1 MSPTCRVDVVC
12 EPLTAVY
19 PNHMPVIPLRPRP
32 RVLEFFAG
40 VGLARIGLDN
50 AGFETAWANDI
61 SPDKAA
67 MYRAQF
73 DDDVMEVGDVN
84 DVDVAGLPAADL
96 AWASSPCTD
105 LSLAGNRTGLAGT
118 ESSAFYAFT
127 SVLRALPD
135 TQRPKALVLEN
146 VVGLATSHGGD
157 DLTAAIREFNDLGY
171 SVDILAIDARRFV
184 PQSRPRMFLVG
195 SREPVASD
203 ESEHPLRPGWTEDFF
218 NDPTLDTHRV
228 ALPSP
233 PEHLPDG
240 LADSLERLPNDD
252 PRWWDADRVQT
263 FIDSMSPVQRER
275 LDKLRR
281 QDRRYQWRTAY
292 RRTRHGV
299 AVWEMRPDE
308 IAGCLRTARGGSSKQ
323 AVVRMG
329 YGKVDVRWM
338 TGAEYAA
345 LMGADAYKI
354 DGFRDNQV
362 QFAFGDAVAVPA
374 VGWLAEHYLKPL
386 VDGKFAVV
394 TDKAAAHG

>member
-1 MSPTCRVDVVC
+1 M
-12 EPLTAVY
+12 
-19 PNHMPVIPLRPRP
+19 
-32 RVLEFFAG
+32 
-40 VGLARIGLDN
+40 GLHQ
-50 AGFETAWANDI
+50 AGFDTAWANDI
-61 SPDKAA
+61 SEDKAA

-73 DDDVMEVGDVN
+73 EDDAMEVADVN
-84 DVDVAGLPAADL
+84 DVDAAQLPRADL

-105 LSLAGNRTGLAGT
+105 LSLAGNRTGLAGR

-127 SVLRALPD
+127 AVLRAVPED
-135 TQRPKALVLEN
+135 ERPGALVLEN
-146 VVGLATSHGGD
+146 VVGLSTSHGGD

-171 SVDILAIDARRFV
+171 SVDLLAIDARRFV

-195 SREPVASD
+195 SREPVETD
-203 ESEHPLRPGWTEDFF
+203 DSEHLLRPAWTETFF

-228 ALPSP
+228 ALPAP
-233 PEHLPDG
+233 PNHLADG
-240 LADSLERLPNDD
+240 LADHLERLGNDD
-252 PRWWDADRVQT
+252 PRWWDDHRVEA
-263 FIDSMSPVQRER
+263 FIESMSPVQRDR

-292 RRTRHGV
+292 RRTRAGV

-308 IAGCLRTARGGSSKQ
+308 ISGCLRTARGGSSKQ

-345 LMGADAYKI
+345 LMGAAEYKI
-354 DGFRDNQV
+354 EGFRDNQV

-374 VGWLAEHYLKPL
+374 VSWLAKHYLKPL
-386 VDGKFAVV
+386 VDGKFAV
-394 TDKAAAHG
+394 TAEDAAVNG

>member
-1 MSPTCRVDVVC
+1 MTPRQDGVPGRHRAIYC
-12 EPLTAVY
+12 
-19 PNHMPVIPLRPRP
+19 NHMPVIHLRPRF

-40 VGLARIGLDN
+40 VGLARMGLDR
-50 AGFETAWANDI
+50 AGFDTVWANDI

-73 DDDVMEVGDVN
+73 GDDLIIVGDVN
-84 DVDVAGLPAADL
+84 AVNADELPHADL

-105 LSLAGNRTGLAGT
+105 LSLAGNRTGLSGR

-127 SVLRALPD
+127 DVLRAIPYEE
-135 TQRPKALVLEN
+135 RPSALVLEN
-146 VVGLATSHGGD
+146 VIGLSTSHGGD

-195 SREPVASD
+195 SREPIASD
-203 ESEHPLRPGWTEDFF
+203 DTEHPLRPAWTEAYFC
-218 NDPTLDTHRV
+218 DPTLRTHR
-228 ALPSP
+228 APLPVP
-233 PEHLPDG
+233 PQHLSKG
-240 LADSLERLPNDD
+240 LGDKLERLPNDD
-252 PRWWDADRVQT
+252 PRWWDDRRVAA
-263 FIDSMSPVQRER
+263 FLESMSPVQRDRLER
-275 LDKLRR
+275 LRG

-292 RRTRHGV
+292 RRTRKDV

-308 IAGCLRTARGGSSKQ
+308 VSGCLRTARGGSSKQ

-329 YGKVDVRWM
+329 YGKLDVRWM

-345 LMGADAYKI
+345 LMGADDYNI
-354 DGFRDNQV
+354 HGFRDSQV

-386 VDGKFAVV
+386 LKGDL
-394 TDKAAAHG
+394 AAQSDSLALAR

>member
-1 MSPTCRVDVVC
+1 MNPTRRADVVGG
-12 EPLTAVY
+12 TSGAVY
-19 PNHMPVIPLRPRP
+19 CNHMPVIPLRPRP

-40 VGLARIGLDN
+40 VGLARMGLDS

-61 SPDKAA
+61 SDDKAA

-73 DDDVMEVGDVN
+73 EDDVMEVADVN
-84 DVDVAGLPAADL
+84 DIKAADLPRADL

-105 LSLAGNRTGLAGT
+105 LSLAGNRTGLAGA

-127 SVLRALPD
+127 AVLRALPD
-135 TQRPKALVLEN
+135 DERPAALVLEN
-146 VVGLATSHGGD
+146 VIGLSTSHGGD
-157 DLTAAIREFNDLGY
+157 DLTAAIREFNELGY
-171 SVDILAIDARRFV
+171 SVDVLAIDARRFV
-184 PQSRPRMFLVG
+184 PQSRPRMFIIG
-195 SREPVASD
+195 SRKPVAAD
-203 ESEHPLRPGWTEDFF
+203 ESEHPLRPAWTEAFF

-228 ALPSP
+228 PLPAP
-233 PEHLPDG
+233 PNYLADG
-240 LADSLERLPNDD
+240 LGDKLQKVPNDD
-252 PRWWDADRVQT
+252 PRWWDVERVRS
-263 FIDSMSPVQRER
+263 FVDSMSPVQRER

-281 QDRRYQWRTAY
+281 QNRRYQWRTAY
-292 RRTRHGV
+292 RRTRKGV

-308 IAGCLRTARGGSSKQ
+308 VSGCLRTARGGSSKQ

-345 LMGADAYKI
+345 LMGADEYKI

-374 VGWLAEHYLKPL
+374 VGWLAENYLRPL
-386 VDGKFAVV
+386 VAGGFSAAAED
-394 TDKAAAHG
+394 AAAHG